1 MPLRIALYDLDNTLY
16 PHTVGLM
23 DLINERINLFVQE
36 RLQMDPAAAM
46 ALRHQYFQAYGTTL
60 AGLQKHHSLVETED
74 YLNFVHDI
82 ALDLLT
88 ADSGELGA
96 ALGALPLEKIIFTNS
111 PREHALRVLTRM
123 GLHDHFSRIF
133 DIRAFEFAA
142 KPHPNAYQVALLA
155 LGASG
160 EECVLF
166 EDTPANLAPA
176 KAVGMTTVL
185 IAPEGTP
192 LHPDADWMATDVL
205 AATHRIHA
213 LVSEI
218 MAPRAG

>member
-36 RLQMDPAAAM
+36 RLQLDPVAARE
-46 ALRHQYFQAYGTTL
+46 LRHHYFQEYGTTL

-82 ALDLLT
+82 TLDLLT
-88 ADSGELGA
+88 ADSGDLGA
-96 ALGALPLEKIIFTNS
+96 ALGALPLEKVIFTNS
-111 PREHALRVLTRM
+111 PREHAFRVLTRM
-123 GLHDHFSRIF
+123 GVGDHFSQIL

-142 KPHPNAYQVALLA
+142 KPHPNAYQVALRA
-155 LGASG
+155 LGVEGS
-160 EECVLF
+160 ECVLF

-176 KAVGMTTVL
+176 KALGMTTVL

-192 LHPDADWMATDVL
+192 LHPDADWMVSDVL

-213 LVSEI
+213 LVSDVL
-218 MAPRAG
+218 APKA